1 MIYVMSDIHGN
12 AIRFNSIMEQIDLQP
27 EDTLYILGDVI
38 DRYPDGIRILRLL
51 MSMPN
56 VQMLLGNHEYMM
68 LNALDRLAKDN
79 PEYPHALRLWY
90 RNGGDITHEYI
101 KHIRK
106 CVRKEIFD
114 YLHSLPL
121 NIDIEIN
128 EADCRVDTYRA
139 SGAGGQHI
147 NKTDSAVRITHIP
160 TGIVVQCQNQRSQ
173 FQNREAAWK
182 MLKAR
187 LYELEL
193 KKREEAEQTMRD
205 NQSDIGWGHQ
215 IRSYVL
221 QPYKMVKDLR
231 TEVETSDTKAV
242 LDGDIDM
249 FLSAALAQK
258 L

>member
-27 EDTLYILGDVI
+27 EDTLYVLGDVI

-106 CVRKEIFD
+106 SVRKEIFD

-121 NIDIEIN
+121 NIDIEPY
-128 EADCRVDTYRA
+128 AGCRPWDNGCGKPHPQ
-139 SGAGGQHI
+139 S
-147 NKTDSAVRITHIP
+147 IP
-160 TGIVVQCQNQRSQ
+160 I
-173 FQNREAAWK
+173 
-182 MLKAR
+182 L
-187 LYELEL
+187 
-193 KKREEAEQTMRD
+193 
-205 NQSDIGWGHQ
+205 
-215 IRSYVL
+215 
-221 QPYKMVKDLR
+221 PP
-231 TEVETSDTKAV
+231 
-242 LDGDIDM
+242 DGDRHISSGLLCWYSDVGV
-249 FLSAALAQK
+249 
-258 L
+258 